1 MNAEKGL
8 AILIL
13 VLIVMVIAMVEMG
26 TVCEWEII
34 QTKEFK
40 LFPVTYNSQGEPIYY
55 GKENNG
61 RGDSFF
67 VYVKNNEIEKLS
79 FSAYRAS
86 VIEIQP
92 NQFKIHFLIPT
103 SENKLHNLSHF
114 TTYRNVG
121 DTYSLKSPKNDS
133 FFITNLMLLFY
144 Q

>member
-1 MNAEKGL
+1 
-8 AILIL
+8 
-13 VLIVMVIAMVEMG
+13 MVIAMVEMG

-86 VIEIQP
+86 VIENSTEPIL
-92 NQFKIHFLIPT
+92 KIHFLIPT
-103 SENKLHNLSHF
+103 SENKLHNLFLTSQPTEMWEIHI
-114 TTYRNVG
+114 
-121 DTYSLKSPKNDS
+121 P
-133 FFITNLMLLFY
+133 
-144 Q
+144 

>member
-13 VLIVMVIAMVEMG
+13 ALIVMVIAMVEVG

-86 VIEIQP
+86 VIENSTEPIL
-92 NQFKIHFLIPT
+92 KIHFLIPT
-103 SENKLHNLSHF
+103 SENKLHNLFLTSQPTEMWEIHI
-114 TTYRNVG
+114 
-121 DTYSLKSPKNDS
+121 P
-133 FFITNLMLLFY
+133 
-144 Q
+144 

>member
-13 VLIVMVIAMVEMG
+13 VLIVMVIAMVEVG

-86 VIEIQP
+86 VIENSTEPIL
-92 NQFKIHFLIPT
+92 KIHFLIPT
-103 SENKLHNLSHF
+103 SENKLHNLFLTSQPTEMWEIHI
-114 TTYRNVG
+114 
-121 DTYSLKSPKNDS
+121 P
-133 FFITNLMLLFY
+133 
-144 Q
+144 

>member
-40 LFPVTYNSQGEPIYY
+40 LLPVTYNSQGEPIYY

-86 VIEIQP
+86 VIENSTEPIL
-92 NQFKIHFLIPT
+92 KIHFLIPT
-103 SENKLHNLSHF
+103 SENKLHNLFLTSQPTEMWEIHI
-114 TTYRNVG
+114 
-121 DTYSLKSPKNDS
+121 P
-133 FFITNLMLLFY
+133 
-144 Q
+144 

>member
-13 VLIVMVIAMVEMG
+13 ALIVMVIAMVEVG
-26 TVCEWEII
+26 TTVCEWEII

-86 VIEIQP
+86 VIENSTEPIL
-92 NQFKIHFLIPT
+92 KIHFLIPT
-103 SENKLHNLSHF
+103 SENKLHNLFLTSQPTEMWEIHI
-114 TTYRNVG
+114 
-121 DTYSLKSPKNDS
+121 P
-133 FFITNLMLLFY
+133 
-144 Q
+144 

>member
-86 VIEIQP
+86 VIENSTEPIL
-92 NQFKIHFLIPT
+92 KIHFLIPT
-103 SENKLHNLSHF
+103 SENKLHNLFLTSQPTEMWEIHI
-114 TTYRNVG
+114 
-121 DTYSLKSPKNDS
+121 P
-133 FFITNLMLLFY
+133 
-144 Q
+144 

>member
-86 VIEIQP
+86 VIKNSTEPIL
-92 NQFKIHFLIPT
+92 KIHFLIPT
-103 SENKLHNLSHF
+103 SENKLYNLFLTSKPTEMWEIHI
-114 TTYRNVG
+114 
-121 DTYSLKSPKNDS
+121 P
-133 FFITNLMLLFY
+133 
-144 Q
+144 

>member
-13 VLIVMVIAMVEMG
+13 ALIVMVIAMVEVG
-26 TVCEWEII
+26 TTVCEWEII

-40 LFPVTYNSQGEPIYY
+40 LFPVTYNSQGEAIYY

-67 VYVKNNEIEKLS
+67 VYVKNDEIEKLS

-86 VIEIQP
+86 VIENSTEPIL
-92 NQFKIHFLIPT
+92 KIHFLIPT
-103 SENKLHNLSHF
+103 SENKLHNLFLTSQPTEMWEIHI
-114 TTYRNVG
+114 
-121 DTYSLKSPKNDS
+121 P
-133 FFITNLMLLFY
+133 
-144 Q
+144 

>member
-67 VYVKNNEIEKLS
+67 VYVKNDEIEKLS

-86 VIEIQP
+86 VIENSTEPIL
-92 NQFKIHFLIPT
+92 KIHFLIPT
-103 SENKLHNLSHF
+103 SENKLHNLFLTSQPTEMWEIHI
-114 TTYRNVG
+114 
-121 DTYSLKSPKNDS
+121 P
-133 FFITNLMLLFY
+133 
-144 Q
+144 

>member
-86 VIEIQP
+86 VIENSTEPIL
-92 NQFKIHFLIPT
+92 KIHFLIPT
-103 SENKLHNLSHF
+103 SENKLYNLFLTSKPTEMWEIHI
-114 TTYRNVG
+114 
-121 DTYSLKSPKNDS
+121 P
-133 FFITNLMLLFY
+133 
-144 Q
+144 

>member
-40 LFPVTYNSQGEPIYY
+40 LFPVTYNSQGEAIYY

-86 VIEIQP
+86 VIENSTEPIL
-92 NQFKIHFLIPT
+92 KIHFLIPT
-103 SENKLHNLSHF
+103 SENKLHNLFLTSQPTEMWEIHI
-114 TTYRNVG
+114 
-121 DTYSLKSPKNDS
+121 P
-133 FFITNLMLLFY
+133 
-144 Q
+144 

>member
-13 VLIVMVIAMVEMG
+13 ALIVMVIAMVEVG
-26 TVCEWEII
+26 TTVCEWEII

-67 VYVKNNEIEKLS
+67 VYVKNDEIEKLS

-86 VIEIQP
+86 VIENSTEPIL
-92 NQFKIHFLIPT
+92 KIHFLIPT
-103 SENKLHNLSHF
+103 SENKLYNLFLTSKPTEMWEIHI
-114 TTYRNVG
+114 
-121 DTYSLKSPKNDS
+121 P
-133 FFITNLMLLFY
+133 
-144 Q
+144 